1 MIARSFRSPSVIGE
15 SHRRPDALG
24 KVTGAAMY
32 PADMIEAGHL
42 HAKIVFGHRVHARL
56 VSIDAARAL
65 EIPGVIAVLT
75 AEDVPFNAYGLIDA
89 DQPVFCAIGE
99 CVRFQGDKVA
109 VVIADSP
116 FIAEQGVNAL
126 VVELEDLPA
135 VTDPESALRENA
147 PRVHALREN
156 NLLLHVPIRKGDA
169 DAAIAA
175 ADVVISGTFST
186 QWQEHAFLQPEAATA
201 WVDSEGRLI
210 VETAGQWLHED
221 QRQVASILQLPE
233 EQVIV
238 RYNAIG
244 GAFGGRE
251 DLSLQQ
257 IAAVAAWRM
266 QHDFPGRKVALQWS
280 REESIIGHH
289 KRHPMRIE
297 ATWAATRDG
306 TITAVKSRLM
316 ADGGAYASTSAE
328 VIKIATVFASGCYDI
343 VNISAD
349 GYAVYTNNIP
359 SGAFRGFGAPQ
370 AQFAA
375 ESMVTRLAHALD
387 MDPLELRR
395 RNIYREG
402 SLEPTQEPLPAGVS
416 AWQVLEAVTDEARNR
431 YGGLQATGQLE
442 FQPAGASHLRRGIGF
457 AAGIKNVG
465 YSFGFPEQATA
476 TVELFGRG
484 AVEHAIVRAGVAEV
498 GQGSHLAMRQIAAGV
513 LDLPISQIAIIA
525 DDSAEAPNAGSASA
539 SRLTLVAGRAVH
551 DAATDALAKYLASE
565 DQHVVAT
572 SQFRPAGTTPLDPV
586 SGRGH
591 PNFSYGYAAQAVEVE
606 VNTLTGQVR
615 VLGIISG
622 HDVGKAI
629 NRQQVEGQ
637 IEGCLAQAIGY
648 ALLEDFRVQ
657 DGIIQTQYFSTYLLP
672 TTLDMPTEIVPLI
685 LELADPLGPFG
696 ARGVAEMPLVPFAPA
711 IAMAIHDAV
720 GVWLGELPFTPER
733 VLSALIAGE
742 PGGVG
747 DNHTLDLHGHRL
759 PGTDLGVGY

>member
-1 MIARSFRSPSVIGE
+1 MTARSSRSPSVIGE

-24 KVTGAAMY
+24 KVTGGALY
-32 PADMIEAGHL
+32 PADKIDAGHL

-56 VSIDAARAL
+56 LNIDATRAL
-65 EIPGVIAVLT
+65 EIPGVVAVLT

-89 DQPVFCAIGE
+89 DQPVLCAIGD

-116 FIAEQGVNAL
+116 LIAERGVSAMAI
-126 VVELEDLPA
+126 ELEDLPA
-135 VTDPESALRENA
+135 VTEPEAALRDDA
-147 PRVHALREN
+147 PRVHADRGS

-169 DAAIAA
+169 DAAIAE
-175 ADVVISGTFST
+175 ADVVLTATFST
-186 QWQEHAFLQPEAATA
+186 QWQEHAFLQPEAATS
-201 WVDSEGRLI
+201 WVDSEGHLI

-221 QRQVASILQLPE
+221 RRQIASILKLPE
-233 EQVIV
+233 EQVVV

-257 IAAVAAWRM
+257 IAALAAWRM
-266 QHDFPGRKVALQWS
+266 QHDFPGRKVAVQWS
-280 REESIIGHH
+280 REESIVGHH

-297 ATWAATRDG
+297 TTWAAMRDG
-306 TITAVKSRLM
+306 TITAVKSRLV
-316 ADGGAYASTSAE
+316 ADGGAYASTSVE
-328 VIKIATVFASGCYDI
+328 VVKIATVFASGCYD
-343 VNISAD
+343 VSNISAD
-349 GYAVYTNNIP
+349 GYAVYTNNVP

-375 ESMVTRLAHALD
+375 ESMVTRLAHALEI
-387 MDPLELRR
+387 DPLELRR

-402 SLEPTQEPLPAGVS
+402 SIEPTQEPLPAGVS
-416 AWQVLEAVTDEARNR
+416 AWQVLEAVTAAAQSR
-431 YGGLQATGQLE
+431 YGGLKHTECSETAPQLK
-442 FQPAGASHLRRGIGF
+442 RGIGF

-498 GQGSHLAMRQIAAGV
+498 GQGTHLAMRQIAAGV
-513 LDLPISQIAIIA
+513 LDLPIADIAIIA
-525 DDSAEAPNAGSASA
+525 DDSAEAPNSGSASA

-551 DAATDALAKYLASE
+551 DAATDALARYLASE

-572 SQFRPAGTTPLDPV
+572 SQFRPPATTSLDPV
-586 SGRGH
+586 SGRSH

-615 VLGIISG
+615 VRSIISG

-657 DGIIQTQYFSTYLLP
+657 NGVIQTQYLSTYLLP
-672 TTLDMPTEIVPLI
+672 TALDMPTEIVPII
-685 LELADPLGPFG
+685 LELADPQGPFG

-711 IAMAIHDAV
+711 VAMAIHDAV
-720 GVWLGELPFTPER
+720 GIWLGELPFTPER
-733 VLSALIAGE
+733 VLAALIARE
-742 PGGVG
+742 PAGG
-747 DNHTLDLHGHRL
+747 
-759 PGTDLGVGY
+759 